1 MDRRRFLSWFPKM
14 AGVFG
19 VALVAPPRIDKLEIA
34 SPILPKVEAL
44 PPEDSLEAD
53 LQWQIDACNAAAI
66 CFGLKPASPMS
77 HRVAIM
83 ENRDPF
89 VELTFDRET
98 GNFYH
103 KVTQR
108 D

>member
-1 MDRRRFLSWFPKM
+1 M

-19 VALVAPPRIDKLEIA
+19 VALVAPPRIGKLEIA
-34 SPILPKVEAL
+34 PPILPKAEAL
-44 PPEDSLEAD
+44 PLEDRPLTESEMIA
-53 LQWQIDACNAAAI
+53 IANAAAI

-77 HRVAIM
+77 NRVAIQ
-83 ENRDPF
+83 ENRGPF
-89 VELTFDRET
+89 VETTFDRET

-103 KVTQR
+103 KVTQG